1 MESLYTSAIDRN
13 NKVIKK
19 MTAQNCQVNAI
30 SVDGRKTQK
39 EIVGINKPKLY
50 TMEEAIEAA
59 GFGIFQI
66 KLIAL
71 TGFAYVTFNE
81 PNCLTVIQ

>member
-1 MESLYTSAIDRN
+1 MESLYTSAIDRKK
-13 NKVIKK
+13 KVI
-19 MTAQNCQVNAI
+19 
-30 SVDGRKTQK
+30 S
-39 EIVGINKPKLY
+39 KPKVY

-71 TGFAYVTFNE
+71 TGFAYEF
-81 PNCLTVIQ
+81 IQ